1 LSFQSAFEIR
11 RTTVSAGRRLHAVA
25 TTIRGKILLAFCAIA
40 AITGFLG
47 LSAVNSVIESG
58 RLVVATYD
66 KPLMAISYAR
76 LALSDFRAEQL
87 ALEMRLATTDP
98 AKGNALEA
106 QMAQLAHAIDED
118 LLVAEERST
127 SDAAAAAARDSG
139 RAVALWTKL
148 RQRLLAEPAQRPTH
162 AALED
167 CASRVV
173 DALDN
178 LVELTAEDGFRRR
191 EQALASI
198 ATYRAL
204 SMGCTIAALV
214 LGAIIASLLAR
225 RMVKPIA
232 AASSAARRIAE
243 GELDVE
249 ILPAGGDEL
258 GKLLEA
264 MARMRDK
271 IRGMMEREIAA
282 RRSAQT
288 RLVNALECSAEGVIL
303 VDADGSI
310 VIANSQVA
318 AFFPELAG
326 NLVAG
331 CHLSGTLDLALSQPT
346 AELQLADGRWLRLG
360 SSSTSDGGY
369 VIIGTDITLLKEREA
384 AMCAAKDQAEAANR
398 AKSDFLAT
406 MSHELRTPLNAVIG
420 FSEIIA
426 AEMFGPIGE
435 QRYKDFA
442 ADIVRSGRHLLEVI
456 SDILDVAKLQSGKT
470 ELHLQR
476 LDLRDVIA
484 EAMRIVK
491 EQADSS
497 DIALTSSVDPDLPEI
512 DGDATRL
519 RQVLLNLLS
528 NAIKF
533 TPAGGRIIVSAQG
546 TGDCVSLTVRDSGIG
561 IAANDIPKAFEP
573 FGQIDSSIAR
583 KYGGTGL
590 GLPLSKMFA
599 ELHGGG
605 LTIESVPG
613 EGTIVTVCL
622 PAPPPEPQALREA
635 C

>member
-1 LSFQSAFEIR
+1 LSDRSGLGIR
-11 RTTVSAGRRLHAVA
+11 ERAAPTGRRLRAVA

-58 RLVVATYD
+58 RLVVAIYD
-66 KPLMAISYAR
+66 KPLMAISYTR

-98 AKGNALEA
+98 AKTGALDA
-106 QMAQLAHAIDED
+106 QMAQLARAIDED
-118 LLVAEERST
+118 LVVAEQRSM
-127 SDAAAAAARDSG
+127 SVAAAAAARGSG
-139 RAVALWTKL
+139 DAIALWTEL
-148 RQRLLAEPAQRPTH
+148 RQRLLGEPAQRPSH

-178 LVELTAEDGFRRR
+178 LVELTAEDGFRGR

-198 ATYRAL
+198 ANYRAL
-204 SMGCTIAALV
+204 SIGCTIAALL
-214 LGAIIASLLAR
+214 LGAVIASLLAR
-225 RMVKPIA
+225 RMVQPIA
-232 AASSAARRIAE
+232 AASSAAGRIAE

-249 ILPAGGDEL
+249 IIQAGGDEL
-258 GKLLEA
+258 GQLLEA

-271 IRGMMEREIAA
+271 IRGMMDREIAA

-310 VIANSQVA
+310 LLANSQVS

-326 NLVAG
+326 GLVAG
-331 CHLSGTLDLALSQPT
+331 CHLPGTLELALTEPT

-360 SSSTSDGGY
+360 RSSTSDGGFV
-369 VIIGTDITLLKEREA
+369 VIGADITLLKEREA
-384 AMCAAKDQAEAANR
+384 ALQSAKDQAEAANR
-398 AKSDFLAT
+398 AKSEFLAN

-426 AEMFGPIGE
+426 AEMFGPVG
-435 QRYKDFA
+435 QKRYKDFA
-442 ADIVRSGRHLLEVI
+442 GDIVRSGRHLLEVI
-456 SDILDVAKLQSGKT
+456 NDILDVAKLQSGKT
-470 ELHLQR
+470 ELR
-476 LDLRDVIA
+476 LGRLELREVIA
-484 EAMRIVK
+484 EATRMVK
-491 EQADSS
+491 EQAESS
-497 DIALTSSVDPDLPEI
+497 GIAMTSSVDPNLPAV

-533 TPAGGRIIVSAQG
+533 TPAGGRIVVSAQR
-546 TGDCVSLTVRDSGIG
+546 TGDCISVSVRDSGIG
-561 IAANDIPKAFEP
+561 MAANDIPKAFEP
-573 FGQIDSSIAR
+573 FGQVDSSHAR

-590 GLPLSKMFA
+590 GLPLSKMFV

-605 LTIESVPG
+605 LAIESVLG
-613 EGTIVTVCL
+613 EGTIVTVSL
-622 PAPPPEPQALREA
+622 PTAPLELHALKA
-635 C
+635 AS

>member
-1 LSFQSAFEIR
+1 MEACEN
-11 RTTVSAGRRLHAVA
+11 TVPAGRRPRAAV
-25 TTIRGKILLAFCAIA
+25 TIRGKILLAFCAIA

-47 LSAVNSVIESG
+47 LSAINSVIESG

-76 LALSDFRAEQL
+76 LALSDFRAQQL
-87 ALEMRLATTDP
+87 ALEMRLAAPDP
-98 AKGNALEA
+98 AKAAALDA
-106 QMAQLAHAIDED
+106 KMAQLARAIVED
-118 LLVAEERST
+118 LIVAEQRSI
-127 SDAAAAAARDSG
+127 SDTAATAARDSG
-139 RAVALWTKL
+139 KAVALWTTL
-148 RQRLLAEPAQRPTH
+148 RQRMQGDPTQRPSH
-162 AALED
+162 AMLEE
-167 CASRVV
+167 CAAKVV

-178 LVELTAEDGFRRR
+178 LVELTAEDGFRGR

-204 SMGCTIAALV
+204 SIGCTIAALL
-214 LGAIIASLLAR
+214 LGAVIASLLAR
-225 RMVKPIA
+225 RMVQPIA
-232 AASSAARRIAE
+232 AASSAASRIAE

-249 ILPAGGDEL
+249 IIQAGGDEL
-258 GKLLEA
+258 GELLRA

-271 IRGMMEREIAA
+271 IRNMMDREIAA

-303 VDADGSI
+303 VDGDGSI
-310 VIANSQVA
+310 LIANSQVA

-326 NLVAG
+326 KLVAG
-331 CHLSGTLDLALSQPT
+331 CHLPGTLEHALTQPT

-360 SSSTSDGGY
+360 RSSTSDGGF
-369 VIIGTDITLLKEREA
+369 VVIGTDITLLKEREA
-384 AMCAAKDQAEAANR
+384 ALQSAKDQAEAANR
-398 AKSDFLAT
+398 AKSEFLAN

-426 AEMFGPIGE
+426 AEMFGPVG
-435 QRYKDFA
+435 QPRYKDFA
-442 ADIVRSGRHLLEVI
+442 GDIARSGRHLLEVI

-470 ELHLQR
+470 ELHLKR
-476 LDLRDVIA
+476 LELREVID

-491 EQADSS
+491 EQAESS
-497 DIALTSSVDPDLPEI
+497 GIAMTCDIDAGVPAV

-533 TPAGGRIIVSAQG
+533 TPSGGRIVVSAQR
-546 TGDCVSLTVRDSGIG
+546 TGDCVSLAVNDSGIG
-561 IAANDIPKAFEP
+561 MAAKDIPKAFEP

-599 ELHGGG
+599 ELHGGA
-605 LTIESVPG
+605 LTIASVPG
-613 EGTIVTVCL
+613 QGTTVTVTL
-622 PAPPPEPQALREA
+622 PAAPEHRAFKA
-635 C
+635 AS

>member
-1 LSFQSAFEIR
+1 LDRSTLELRDKTLPAQ
-11 RTTVSAGRRLHAVA
+11 RRLHAIA
-25 TTIRGKILLAFCAIA
+25 MTIRGKILLAFCAIA

-87 ALEMRLATTDP
+87 ALEKRLATTDP
-98 AKGNALEA
+98 DKAKTLDA
-106 QMAQLAHAIDED
+106 QMEQLAQAINDD
-118 LLVAEERST
+118 LVVAEQRSM
-127 SDAAAAAARDSG
+127 SAAAAGAARDSG
-139 RAVALWTKL
+139 HAVALWTKL
-148 RQRLLAEPAQRPTH
+148 RQRLFGDAAQWPTH

-173 DALDN
+173 EAFDN
-178 LVELTAEDGFRRR
+178 LVELTAEDGFRGR

-204 SMGCTIAALV
+204 SIGCTVAALL
-214 LGAIIASLLAR
+214 LGAFIALLLAR
-225 RMVKPIA
+225 RMVQPIA
-232 AASSAARRIAE
+232 AASSAAGRIAE

-249 ILPAGGDEL
+249 IVQVGGDEL
-258 GKLLEA
+258 GELLGS

-271 IRGMMEREIAA
+271 IRGMMDREIAA

-288 RLVNALECSAEGVIL
+288 RLVNALECSDEGVIL

-310 VIANSQVA
+310 LLANSQVA

-326 NLVAG
+326 NLAAG
-331 CHLSGTLDLALSQPT
+331 SHLPGPLELALSQPA

-360 SSSTSDGGY
+360 RSSTSDGGF
-369 VIIGTDITLLKEREA
+369 VVIGTDITLLKEREA
-384 AMCAAKDQAEAANR
+384 ALQTAKDQAEAANR
-398 AKSDFLAT
+398 AKSEFLAN

-426 AEMFGPIGE
+426 AEMFGPVG
-435 QRYKDFA
+435 QPRYKDFA
-442 ADIVRSGRHLLEVI
+442 SDIVRSGRHLLEVI

-470 ELHLQR
+470 ELHLKR
-476 LDLRDVIA
+476 LELREVID
-484 EAMRIVK
+484 EAMRIVQ

-497 DIALTSSVDPDLPEI
+497 GIAVTISVDSDLPTI
-512 DGDATRL
+512 NGDATRL

-533 TPAGGRIIVSAQG
+533 TPAGGDIVVSAQRA
-546 TGDCVSLTVRDSGIG
+546 GDLVSFSVQDSGIG
-561 IAANDIPKAFEP
+561 MAAKDIPKAFEP
-573 FGQIDSSIAR
+573 FGQVDSSIAR

-599 ELHGGG
+599 ELHGGVLG
-605 LTIESVPG
+605 IESVLG
-613 EGTIVTVCL
+613 KGTTVTVSL
-622 PAPPPEPQALREA
+622 PAAAASDALKA
-635 C
+635 AS